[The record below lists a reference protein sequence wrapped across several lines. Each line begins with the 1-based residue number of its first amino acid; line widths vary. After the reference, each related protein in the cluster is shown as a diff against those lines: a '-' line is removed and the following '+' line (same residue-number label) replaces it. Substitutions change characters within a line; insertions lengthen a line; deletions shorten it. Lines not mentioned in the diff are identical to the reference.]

1 MFREQLRLRV
11 AKRFGPHES
20 SALVARTRTSPSGLD
35 GERTA
40 IVKLPHMGDLSQVSW
55 DAYRWLSRLFG
66 VGMAL
71 FALFFT
77 WLSASTAVVVIGHVG
92 TSGKA
97 SIEYCGGAGT
107 RSDPYLCTGPVTAD
121 DGRVLGAYSNMREED
136 LSVGDTL
143 VVWDAPIG
151 WARENSWTRGFSVL
165 MASVGLALLGLGITM
180 AGPRSDSS
188 TGSTA
193 APKLRATMP
202 LKILGGLGAIGAIAG
217 FVLLA
222 GA

>member
-1 MFREQLRLRV
+1 
-11 AKRFGPHES
+11 
-20 SALVARTRTSPSGLD
+20 
-35 GERTA
+35 
-40 IVKLPHMGDLSQVSW
+40 MGDLGQISGNT
-55 DAYRWLSRLFG
+55 YWLSRLFG
-66 VGMAL
+66 VVAAL
-71 FALFFT
+71 FALLFT
-77 WLSASTAVVVIGHVG
+77 WLSAGTAIVVIGHVG

-121 DGRVLGAYSNMREED
+121 NGRVLGTYSNGREEN
-136 LSVGDTL
+136 LRVGDTL
-143 VVWDAPIG
+143 TVWDSPSG

-180 AGPRSDSS
+180 AGPRSDPPP
-188 TGSTA
+188 GSTA
-193 APKLRATMP
+193 EPQLRTTMP
-202 LKILGGLGAIGAIAG
+202 LKALGGLGAIGAIAG